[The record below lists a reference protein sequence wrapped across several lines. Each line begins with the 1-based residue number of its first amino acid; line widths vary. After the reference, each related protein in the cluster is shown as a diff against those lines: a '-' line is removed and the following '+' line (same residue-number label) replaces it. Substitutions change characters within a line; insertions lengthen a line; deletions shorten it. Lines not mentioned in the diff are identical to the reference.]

1 MKTTMTHTYKRLL
14 GLLLLVVT
22 FSVSAQQ
29 KLNKVSQS
37 IKVADDVTIDLNTS
51 HVQIEVDTWNRDVV
65 EIEAY
70 VESDKL
76 SAAELEAAMKAW
88 KLTVDGS
95 GNLITI
101 HSKEP
106 GTSWNGV
113 YVGDFD
119 FDYNFEFDAIRDLE
133 FELAQ
138 LPALPELPELPEMP
152 PMPELPDMAMPE
164 MPALPELPELPEG
177 IHNVHFDTE
186 VYKKEGEKYL
196 EEWSREYEKKYGKAY
211 KDKMKAWAK
220 EMSKVDFKAYEEQMK
235 VWGEAFGK
243 QFGEEYQMKMENWSK
258 QFDEEWGKAYEEKM
272 REWEKRHEKELE
284 MHTRE
289 LERRQAQQERRQ
301 AEMEKQLEQRIE
313 AQQRREEERM
323 KRFEER
329 QQFHEQRREELERS
343 MEAKQSKVKRVIKI
357 KMPKDAKL
365 KMNVRHGELKLSS
378 TIKNLKGELS
388 YATLLANHIDGKHT
402 SINVAYSPIWVDVW
416 DMGELKLN
424 YVEEA
429 HIKSAD
435 RLVLSSNSSNIS
447 IEALKGNAVINGS
460 FGDLT
465 IDKIDDSF
473 QNLNVVLENSDAII
487 NLPKTEHNLQY
498 NGNRSRFSHPQ
509 KAPSQNMS
517 SFTNNLLSSNK
528 SIVINAKFSHV
539 TMR

>member
-1 MKTTMTHTYKRLL
+1 MTHTCKRLL
-14 GLLLLVVT
+14 GLFLLTMVLT
-22 FSVSAQQ
+22 ASAQQ

-76 SAAELEAAMKAW
+76 SAAELETAMKAW
-88 KLTVDGS
+88 KLTVEGS
-95 GNLITI
+95 GNLIKI
-101 HSKEP
+101 HSKEL
-106 GTSWNGV
+106 GGDWNGV
-113 YVGDFD
+113 YVGD

-138 LPALPELPELPEMP
+138 LPELPELPELPDMPEMP
-152 PMPELPDMAMPE
+152 EIPEVNMPK
-164 MPALPELPELPEG
+164 MPALPELPELPDG

-186 VYKKEGEKYL
+186 AYKKDGEKYL

-211 KDKMKAWAK
+211 KEKMKAWAK
-220 EMSKVDFKAYEEQMK
+220 EMSKVDFKSYEEDMK
-235 VWGEAFGK
+235 RWGEAFGK
-243 QFGEEYQMKMENWSK
+243 QFGKEFEVKMEHWSK
-258 QFDEEWGKAYEEKM
+258 QFDEEWGKAYEERM
-272 REWEKRHEKELE
+272 REWEKRHERELE
-284 MHTRE
+284 LHARE

-301 AEMEKQLEQRIE
+301 AQLEQQLEQRIE
-313 AQQRREEERM
+313 VQQLREEARM

-329 QQFHEQRREELERS
+329 QQLHEQRREALERS
-343 MEAKQSKVKRVIKI
+343 MDAKQSKMKRVIKI

-365 KMNVRHGELKLSS
+365 KMDVRHGELKLSS
-378 TIKNLKGELS
+378 AVKNLKGDLS
-388 YATLLANHIDGKHT
+388 HATLLADHIDGKET
-402 SINVAYSPIWVDVW
+402 SINVAYSPIWVDSW
-416 DMGELKLN
+416 DMGELKLK

-429 HIKSAD
+429 HIKSAN

-447 IEALKGNAVINGS
+447 IEALKGNAIINGS

-465 IDKIDDSF
+465 IGKIDDSF
-473 QNLNVVLENSDAII
+473 QNLNVMLENSDAII
-487 NLPKTEHNLQY
+487 SLPKTEHSLQY

-509 KAPSQNMS
+509 KDASQNTS
-517 SFTNNLLSSNK
+517 SFSNNLLSANK